1 MLPLHQL
8 LPSSRHHIRRCAR
21 SFTKAS
27 ERPLAQSFYDDK
39 IVTYASR
46 PIKPVTLKQLVR
58 FGQPP
63 LSQEN
68 LRQCAL
74 YARTELPVRLAR
86 RVRAFQTLPFIVG
99 TNPYIKEIYKLYY
112 DSFEMLEQYSHRRDE
127 GDDME
132 FADKLKDLVD
142 RHTDNIPTL
151 ARGFLECRQYMT
163 NHDMAVFLDDMI
175 KARIGIRLIAEQCI
189 TLIQHSQSH
198 STTAHSSN
206 DHSNNKADTNCT
218 IGIIHTQLNPYQI
231 IRNCSDFVAELCEFN
246 YGQSAETVITGHL
259 DTTFTYIPVHLEY
272 ILMELL
278 KNAHRATVEH
288 AKDLGSLDRPP
299 PIQVTIS
306 QSKEEIGIRI
316 RDQGNG
322 IHEQDLNKVFEY
334 SYTTVKNPGDSPD
347 DDDGSSGGS
356 IFSGM
361 ALMAMQSGVGGPLAG
376 LGYGLPLSRLY
387 ARYFGGS
394 LTMVSMKGYGCD
406 VFLKL
411 KHIDESF
418 AEGLEI

>member
-1 MLPLHQL
+1 
-8 LPSSRHHIRRCAR
+8 
-21 SFTKAS
+21 
-27 ERPLAQSFYDDK
+27 
-39 IVTYASR
+39 
-46 PIKPVTLKQLVR
+46 
-58 FGQPP
+58 
-63 LSQEN
+63 
-68 LRQCAL
+68 
-74 YARTELPVRLAR
+74 
-86 RVRAFQTLPFIVG
+86 
-99 TNPYIKEIYKLYY
+99 
-112 DSFEMLEQYSHRRDE
+112 
-127 GDDME
+127 
-132 FADKLKDLVD
+132 
-142 RHTDNIPTL
+142 
-151 ARGFLECRQYMT
+151 MT

-198 STTAHSSN
+198 STTVQLSN
-206 DHSNNKADTNCT
+206 DHGNNKADTNCT

-246 YGQSAETVITGHL
+246 YGQSAETFITGHL

-356 IFSGM
+356 IFNGM

-376 LGYGLPLSRLY
+376 LG
-387 ARYFGGS
+387 
-394 LTMVSMKGYGCD
+394 
-406 VFLKL
+406 
-411 KHIDESF
+411 
-418 AEGLEI
+418 

>member
-1 MLPLHQL
+1 MILPVRLSTPCRHL
-8 LPSSRHHIRRCAR
+8 SSCISR
-21 SFTKAS
+21 SVSTKAS

-39 IVTYASR
+39 IVTYANK
-46 PIKPVTLKQLVR
+46 PIKPVTLNQLVR

-63 LSQEN
+63 LSKAT
-68 LRQCAL
+68 LRDCAL

-112 DSFEMLEQYSHRRDE
+112 DSFEMLEQYSHSRDDA
-127 GDDME
+127 DDME
-132 FADKLKDLVD
+132 FAEKLKNLVE

-151 ARGFLECRQYMT
+151 ARGFLECKQYMN
-163 NHDMAVFLDDMI
+163 NHDMATFLDDMI

-189 TLIQHSQSH
+189 VLTQHSQTHMTPIDMSDNA
-198 STTAHSSN
+198 T
-206 DHSNNKADTNCT
+206 KTNGY
-218 IGIIHTQLNPYQI
+218 IGIIDTQLQPSQLVQHCAN
-231 IRNCSDFVAELCEFN
+231 FVAELCEFN
-246 YGQSAETVITGHL
+246 YGQSPETIINGHT
-259 DTTFTYIPVHLEY
+259 DTKFTYVPVHLEY
-272 ILMELL
+272 ILTELL
-278 KNAHRATVEH
+278 KNSYRATVEH
-288 AKDLGSLDRPP
+288 AKEIGLLDPP
-299 PIQVTIS
+299 PIEVTIS

-316 RDQGNG
+316 RDQGSG
-322 IHEQDLNKVFEY
+322 INEEDLSKVFEY
-334 SYTTVKNPGDSPD
+334 SYTTVTRPGDEEYGD
-347 DDDGSSGGS
+347 DDSS

-376 LGYGLPLSRLY
+376 LGYGLPLARMY

-394 LTMVSMKGYGCD
+394 LTLVSMNGYGCD

-411 KHIDESF
+411 KHIDESL

>member
-1 MLPLHQL
+1 MLLST
-8 LPSSRHHIRRCAR
+8 SSLRPTPRLIRH
-21 SFTKAS
+21 FTAKAS
-27 ERPLAQSFYDDK
+27 ERPLAQTFYDDK
-39 IVTYASR
+39 IVTYANK

-63 LSQEN
+63 LSQAT
-68 LRQCAL
+68 LRDCAL

-112 DSFEMLEQYSHRRDE
+112 DSFEMLEQYSHSRGDT
-127 GDDME
+127 DDME
-132 FADKLKDLVD
+132 FAEKLKNLVE

-151 ARGFLECRQYMT
+151 ARGFLESKQYMN
-163 NHDMAVFLDDMI
+163 NHDMATFLDDMI

-189 TLIQHSQSH
+189 VLTQHSNAH
-198 STTAHSSN
+198 LAESTTPTTTTTTTKDN
-206 DHSNNKADTNCT
+206 GY
-218 IGIIHTQLNPYQI
+218 IGIIDTQLKPYQLV
-231 IRNCSDFVAELCEFN
+231 RNCADFVAELCDFN
-246 YGQSAETVITGHL
+246 YGISPETIINGHI
-259 DTTFTYIPVHLEY
+259 DTKFTYVPVHLEY
-272 ILMELL
+272 ILTELL
-278 KNAHRATVEH
+278 KNSHRATVEH
-288 AKDLGSLDRPP
+288 AKKIGLLDPP
-299 PIQVTIS
+299 PIEVTIS

-316 RDQGNG
+316 RDQGSG
-322 IHEQDLNKVFEY
+322 INEEDLSKVFEY
-334 SYTTVKNPGDSPD
+334 SYTTVTSPD
-347 DDDGSSGGS
+347 DNADDGGDGGS

-376 LGYGLPLSRLY
+376 LGYGLPLARMY

-394 LTMVSMKGYGCD
+394 LTLVSMNGYGCD

>member
-1 MLPLHQL
+1 MLLKCRFITSACYS
-8 LPSSRHHIRRCAR
+8 PSRTARH
-21 SFTKAS
+21 FTAKAS

-39 IVTYASR
+39 IVMYANK

-63 LSQEN
+63 LSQAS
-68 LRQCAL
+68 LQDCAL

-112 DSFEMLEQYSHRRDE
+112 DSFEMLEQYSHSRGDT
-127 GDDME
+127 DDME
-132 FADKLKDLVD
+132 FAEKLKDLVE

-151 ARGFLECRQYMT
+151 AKGFLECKQYM
-163 NHDMAVFLDDMI
+163 NHHDMATFLDDMI

-189 TLIQHSQSH
+189 VLTQHSR
-198 STTAHSSN
+198 TELKADPTN
-206 DHSNNKADTNCT
+206 NNKVRDNGT
-218 IGIIHTQLNPYQI
+218 IGIIDTQLKPYELV
-231 IRNCSDFVAELCEFN
+231 RNCADFVAELCDFN
-246 YGQSAETVITGHL
+246 YGHSPDTVINGHV
-259 DTTFTYIPVHLEY
+259 DTQFTYVPVHLEY
-272 ILMELL
+272 ILTELL
-278 KNAHRATVEH
+278 KNSYRATVEH
-288 AKDLGSLDRPP
+288 ANHIGLFDPP

-322 IHEQDLNKVFEY
+322 INEQDLSKVFEY
-334 SYTTVKNPGDSPD
+334 SYTTVSSPGEDLDEGAD
-347 DDDGSSGGS
+347 DGS

-361 ALMAMQSGVGGPLAG
+361 ALAAMQSGVGGPLAG
-376 LGYGLPLSRLY
+376 LGYGLPLAREY

-394 LTMVSMKGYGCD
+394 LTLVSMNGYGCD
-406 VFLKL
+406 IFLKL